1 MEGIEI
7 EGKTID
13 EAIEKAC
20 REFQVPREKLNIEI
34 IAEGNPG
41 FLGLGAKKARIRAGL
56 LSIDMTLDAA
66 FSRTTSPAPVRMEK
80 FAAPPPEGNAG
91 DTLPQGVPSGA
102 AGNGPKFAA
111 PTPKARPAV
120 RPVATRPL
128 VKKTM
133 GTPCRK
139 VSPSAEHRAAA
150 KPHPA
155 LSAVDDGIPAAEKAK
170 RLLEGLLTRMEFTSP
185 VTVEETEEAIILNIQ
200 GDGSGLLIG
209 KRGQNLDA
217 IQYIVNKAVHHTA
230 NGHKRII
237 IDTEEY
243 RKRREQS
250 LVALAVRLGEKVKK
264 TKKPVTVGHMNA
276 HDRRVI
282 HMAMQN
288 DETLTT
294 KSRGE
299 GEYRKI
305 LILPVRRGLDH
316 TDA

>member
-1 MEGIEI
+1 MEGTEI

-20 REFQVPREKLNIEI
+20 SEFQVPREKLNIEI

-41 FLGLGAKKARIRAGL
+41 FLGLGAKKALIRAGL
-56 LSIDMTLDAA
+56 FSIDMSLDDI
-66 FSRTTSPAPVRMEK
+66 FPRTETETPTRTEK
-80 FAAPPPEGNAG
+80 FTAPTPK
-91 DTLPQGVPSGA
+91 
-102 AGNGPKFAA
+102 GNGAGSCVHGNGAKLGA

-120 RPVATRPL
+120 QPVATHQT
-128 VKKTM
+128 VKPKA
-133 GTPCRK
+133 PEP
-139 VSPSAEHRAAA
+139 VEHRAVARPYPAPAA
-150 KPHPA
+150 
-155 LSAVDDGIPAAEKAK
+155 VGDGEPAAEKAK
-170 RLLEGLLTRMEFTSP
+170 RILEGLLTRMAILSP
-185 VTVEETEEAIILNIQ
+185 VAVEETEEAIILNIR

-230 NGHKRII
+230 NGHKMIT
-237 IDTEEY
+237 IDTEAY
-243 RKRREQS
+243 RKRREES

-264 TKKPVTVGHMNA
+264 TQKPVTVGHMNA

-305 LILPVRRGLDH
+305 LILPARRGPDH